1 MPAGT
6 AVVMSPEDIA
16 EVKTIL
22 GEFKGAY
29 EKLNDEVEKLGK
41 ADSSTLEKVDRLD
54 SAMIEMRQKYDDAS
68 RRADGLETRI
78 AQAKAA
84 MEPPK
89 SFGERVV
96 ADAGLVAWMKA
107 GSRGAYAITLQG
119 WRAQEKAISGVSLL
133 AGTGQQLGV
142 VGTGARLPFGVRDLV
157 PQGNT
162 TSGLIEYVRESGFT
176 NAADVVAEMAAKP
189 VSDKTFTPVS
199 APVRTIAHLFK
210 VSKQSWEDLPGL
222 AALIENNGVYGVK
235 IKEDQQL
242 LNGNGSGA
250 QLTGFNSVASAATG
264 APVGA
269 NIIDAIGMA
278 IFQLASAGYMATGAV
293 VNPVDWGGVALIKN
307 SQGNY
312 IFSNPLAYET
322 PPRVWGIQ
330 LAISANQAAGTFV
343 TGDFRGNSLIL
354 DREEVNAQVA
364 ETNEND
370 FVTNMLT
377 VRVEERL
384 ALLIFSA
391 AAFLKGVKPAPSE

>member
-1 MPAGT
+1 
-6 AVVMSPEDIA
+6 MSPEDIA

-29 EKLNDEVEKLGK
+29 DKIHDDVAKLKG
-41 ADSSTLEKVDRLD
+41 ADSATLEKVDKLD
-54 SAMIEMRQKYDDAS
+54 SAMIAMLQKHDDAMK
-68 RRADGLETRI
+68 RADSIEARMT
-78 AQAKAA
+78 QAKAA

-89 SFGERVV
+89 SFGQRVV
-96 ADAGLVAWMKA
+96 DDAGLVAWMKA
-107 GSRGAYAITLQG
+107 GARGAYGITLQG
-119 WRAQEKAISGVSLL
+119 WRAQEKAITGVSLL
-133 AGTGQQLGV
+133 AGSGQQMGV
-142 VGTGARLPFGVRDLV
+142 IGTGARLPYGVRDLV
-157 PQGNT
+157 PQGTT
-162 TSGLIEYVRESGFT
+162 TSGLIEYVREAGFT
-176 NAADVVAEMAAKP
+176 NNADVVAEAAAKP
-189 VSDKTFTPVS
+189 VSDKTFAAAS

-222 AALIENNGVYGVK
+222 ASLIENNGVYGVK

-242 LNGNGSGA
+242 LNGTGVGA
-250 QLTGFNSVASAATG
+250 QLTGFNGVASAATG
-264 APVGA
+264 TAAGT
-269 NIIDAIGMA
+269 NIIDAIGSA
-278 IFQLASAGYMATGAV
+278 IFQLASTGYMADGVV

-330 LAISANQAAGTFV
+330 MAISSNQAAGTFLV
-343 TGDFRGNSLIL
+343 GAFRGNSIIL

-364 ETNEND
+364 EQNVDD
-370 FVTNMLT
+370 FEKNMLT

-391 AAFLKGVKPAPSE
+391 AAFLKGVKPAPVVE